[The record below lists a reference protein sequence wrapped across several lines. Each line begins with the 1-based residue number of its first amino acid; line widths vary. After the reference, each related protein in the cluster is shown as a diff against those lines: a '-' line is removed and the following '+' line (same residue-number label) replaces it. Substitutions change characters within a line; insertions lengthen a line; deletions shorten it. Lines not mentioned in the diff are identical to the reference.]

1 MESLL
6 LCTLLYSLIKVLCVM
21 KRLNSQ
27 LQQDGAPLELIL
39 LIRTLLAGCKEISF
53 RVSQGS
59 LAGVLGSTLSE
70 NVQGETQKKLD
81 VISNQILKDTLSES
95 GYVKAISSEEEDD
108 VVPCNPEGNYLVSFD
123 PLDGSSNTEI
133 NSLIGTIFSITHAP
147 QWMEA
152 DDPSAFL
159 QPGTQSVAAGYV
171 LYGPSTMLAMTTGR
185 GTHLYT
191 LDKTHGGFLLTE
203 ANLQVPQDTS
213 EFSINASNQRHW
225 EQPIQDY
232 VADLILGTDGPR
244 GKDYNMRWV
253 AAMVGD
259 IHRVLCRGGI
269 FAYPFDKRN
278 PDKPGKLRLLYE
290 ANPMAFLMEQAGGLA
305 STGEGRIMEVMPTE
319 IHQRIPVIIGSA
331 NEVEACLGYYNR

>member
-1 MESLL
+1 
-6 LCTLLYSLIKVLCVM
+6 M

-39 LIRTLLAGCKEISF
+39 LIRTILAACKEISF
-53 RVSQGS
+53 RVSQGA

-81 VISNQILKDTLSES
+81 VISNQILKDTLGES

-108 VVPCNPEGNYLVSFD
+108 VVPCSPDGNYLVSFD

-147 QWMEA
+147 QWMEP

-159 QPGTQSVAAGYV
+159 QPGTQIVAAGYV

-191 LDKTHGGFLLTE
+191 LDKTHGGFLVTK
-203 ANLQVPQDTS
+203 ANITVPEQTS
-213 EFSINASNQRHW
+213 EFAINASNQRHW
-225 EQPIQDY
+225 EDPIQQY
-232 VADLILGTDGPR
+232 VTDLIAGTDGPR
-244 GKDYNMRWV
+244 EKDYNMRWV

-269 FAYPFDKRN
+269 FLYPFDKRN
-278 PDKPGKLRLLYE
+278 PEMKGKLRLLYE
-290 ANPMAFLMEQAGGLA
+290 ANPMAFLMEQAGGVA

-319 IHQRIPVIIGSA
+319 IHQRVPVLLGSKE
-331 NEVEACLGYYNR
+331 EVETCLQYYKKS

>member
-1 MESLL
+1 
-6 LCTLLYSLIKVLCVM
+6 M

-53 RVSQGS
+53 RVSQGA

-81 VISNQILKDTLSES
+81 VISNQILKDILSES

-108 VVPCNPEGNYLVSFD
+108 VVACNPEGKYLVSFD

-133 NSLIGTIFSITHAP
+133 NSLIGTIFSIAHAP
-147 QWMEA
+147 QWMDA
-152 DDPSAFL
+152 NDPSAFL
-159 QPGTQSVAAGYV
+159 QPGTQMVAAGYV
-171 LYGPSTMLAMTTGR
+171 LYGPSTMLALTTGR
-185 GTHLYT
+185 GTHIYT
-191 LDKTHGGFLLTE
+191 LDKTHGGFLVTHP
-203 ANLQVPQDTS
+203 NVRVPEQTA
-213 EFSINASNQRHW
+213 EFAINASNTRHW
-225 EQPIQDY
+225 EPPVQNYIN
-232 VADLILGTDGPR
+232 DLLAGEEGPR
-244 GKDYNMRWV
+244 GKDFNMRWV

-269 FAYPFDKRN
+269 FMYPFDKRN
-278 PDKPGKLRLLYE
+278 PSKPGKLRLLYE

-305 STGEGRIMEVMPTE
+305 DTGHGRILEVMPTE
-319 IHQRIPVIIGSA
+319 IHQRVPVLLGSKE
-331 NEVEACLGYYNR
+331 EVETCLQYYREHEKS

>member
-1 MESLL
+1 
-6 LCTLLYSLIKVLCVM
+6 M

-53 RVSQGS
+53 RVSQGA

-81 VISNQILKDTLSES
+81 VISNHILKDTLRES

-108 VVPCNPEGNYLVSFD
+108 VVPCNPDSNYLVSFD

-147 QWMEA
+147 QWMKP

-159 QPGTQSVAAGYV
+159 QPGTQMVAAGYV
-171 LYGPSTMLAMTTGR
+171 LYGPSTMLALTTGR
-185 GTHLYT
+185 GTHIYT
-191 LDKTHGGFLLTE
+191 LDKTHGGFLLTHP
-203 ANLQVPQDTS
+203 NIQVPEQTL

-225 EQPIQDY
+225 EPAMQAYI
-232 VADLILGTDGPR
+232 ADLLAGKDGPR
-244 GKDYNMRWV
+244 GKNFNMRWV

-259 IHRVLCRGGI
+259 IHRLLCRGGI
-269 FAYPFDKRN
+269 FMYPFDNRD
-278 PDKPGKLRLLYE
+278 PSKPGKLRLLYE
-290 ANPMAFLMEQAGGLA
+290 ANPMAFLMEQAGGKA
-305 STGEGRIMEVMPTE
+305 ETGTGRILEVMPEE
-319 IHQRIPVIIGSA
+319 IHQRVPCIIGSKE
-331 NEVEACLGYYNR
+331 EVEMCLSYNDNAK

>member
-1 MESLL
+1 
-6 LCTLLYSLIKVLCVM
+6 M

-27 LQQDGAPLELIL
+27 LQDDGAPMELIL
-39 LIRTLLAGCKEISF
+39 LLRTILAGCKEISF
-53 RVSQGS
+53 RVSQGA

-81 VISNQILKDTLSES
+81 VISNQILKDILSES

-108 VVPCNPEGNYLVSFD
+108 VVGCNPNGNYLVSFD
-123 PLDGSSNTEI
+123 PLDGSSNTDI

-147 QWMEA
+147 QWMEP

-159 QPGTQSVAAGYV
+159 QPGTQAVAAGYV
-171 LYGPSTMLAMTTGR
+171 LYGPSTMLALTTGK
-185 GTHLYT
+185 GTHIYT
-191 LDKTHGGFLLTE
+191 LDKTHGGFLLTT
-203 ANLQVPQDTS
+203 ANIKVPEQTS

-225 EQPIQDY
+225 QPHIQNY
-232 VADLILGTDGPR
+232 ISDLLAGKEGPR
-244 GKDYNMRWV
+244 EKNFNMRWV

-269 FAYPFDKRN
+269 FMYPQDARE

-290 ANPMAFLMEQAGGLA
+290 ANPMAFLVEQAGGLA
-305 STGEGRIMEVMPTE
+305 NTGDGRIMEVMPTD
-319 IHQRIPVIIGSA
+319 IHQRVPVLIGSKG
-331 NEVEACLGYYNR
+331 EVETCLEYS

>member
-1 MESLL
+1 
-6 LCTLLYSLIKVLCVM
+6 M

-27 LQQDGAPLELIL
+27 LQDDGAPMELIL

-81 VISNQILKDTLSES
+81 VISNQILKDILSDS

-108 VVPCNPEGNYLVSFD
+108 VVPCHPEGKYLVSFD
-123 PLDGSSNTEI
+123 PLDGSSNTDI
-133 NSLIGTIFSITHAP
+133 NSLIGTIFSISHAP
-147 QWMEA
+147 QWMTP

-191 LDKTHGGFLLTE
+191 LDKTHGGFLLTK
-203 ANLQVPQDTS
+203 ANVQVPLTTA
-213 EFSINASNQRHW
+213 EFAINTSNQRHW
-225 EQPIQDY
+225 EEPIQNY
-232 VADLILGTDGPR
+232 IADLIAGEEGPR

-259 IHRVLCRGGI
+259 IHRVLSRGGI
-269 FAYPFDKRN
+269 FMYPFDKRN
-278 PDKPGKLRLLYE
+278 PKMPGKLRLLYE
-290 ANPMAFLMEQAGGLA
+290 ANPMAFLMEQAGGLGD
-305 STGEGRIMEVMPTE
+305 TGTGRIMEVMPSE
-319 IHQRIPVIIGSA
+319 IHQRVPVLLGSKE
-331 NEVEACLGYYNR
+331 EVEACLAYYK

>member
-1 MESLL
+1 
-6 LCTLLYSLIKVLCVM
+6 M

-27 LQQDGAPLELIL
+27 LQNDGAPLELIL

-53 RVSQGS
+53 RVSQGA

-81 VISNQILKDTLSES
+81 VISNQILKDTLGES

-108 VVPCNPEGNYLVSFD
+108 VVACNPEGKYLVSFD

-147 QWMEA
+147 QWMEP
-152 DDPSAFL
+152 DDPAAFL
-159 QPGTQSVAAGYV
+159 QPGNQMVAAGYV
-171 LYGPSTMLAMTTGR
+171 LYGPSTMLALTTGR
-185 GTHLYT
+185 GTHIYT
-191 LDKTHGGFLLTE
+191 LDKTHGGFLLTHPHV
-203 ANLQVPQDTS
+203 AVPEQTS
-213 EFSINASNQRHW
+213 EFAINASNQRHW
-225 EQPIQDY
+225 EAPVKDY
-232 VADLILGTDGPR
+232 VGDLLAGAEGPR
-244 GKDYNMRWV
+244 EKDYNMRWV

-269 FAYPFDKRN
+269 FMYPFDKRN
-278 PDKPGKLRLLYE
+278 PSKPGKLRLLYE

-305 STGEGRIMEVMPTE
+305 DTGEGRILDVMPNE
-319 IHQRIPVIIGSA
+319 IHQRVPVLLGSKE
-331 NEVEACLGYYNR
+331 EVTTCLSYYQRDKENRA

>member
-1 MESLL
+1 
-6 LCTLLYSLIKVLCVM
+6 M

-27 LQQDGAPLELIL
+27 LQQDGAPVELIL
-39 LIRTLLAGCKEISF
+39 LIRTLLAACKEISF
-53 RVSQGS
+53 RVSQGD

-95 GYVKAISSEEEDD
+95 GYVKAISSEEEED
-108 VVPCNPEGNYLVSFD
+108 VVPCSPDGNYLVSFD

-147 QWMEA
+147 QWMEPN
-152 DDPSAFL
+152 DPSAFL
-159 QPGTQSVAAGYV
+159 QPGTQMVAAGYV

-191 LDKTHGGFLLTE
+191 LDKTHGGFLVTRP
-203 ANLQVPQDTS
+203 NVKVPEQTS
-213 EFSINASNQRHW
+213 EFAINTSNQRHW
-225 EQPIQDY
+225 EKPIQQY
-232 VADLILGTDGPR
+232 VSDLIAGEDGPR

-269 FAYPFDKRN
+269 FMYPFDKRN
-278 PDKPGKLRLLYE
+278 PEKPGKLRLLYE

-305 STGEGRIMEVMPTE
+305 STGKGRIMEVMPTE
-319 IHQRIPVIIGSA
+319 IHQRIPTILGSKE
-331 NEVEACLGYYNR
+331 EVEHLMACYQS

>member
-1 MESLL
+1 
-6 LCTLLYSLIKVLCVM
+6 M

-27 LQQDGAPLELIL
+27 LQEDGAPMELIL
-39 LIRTLLAGCKEISF
+39 LLRTLLAGCKEIAF

-81 VISNQILKDTLSES
+81 VISNQILKDILSES

-108 VVPCNPEGNYLVSFD
+108 VVACSPDGKYLVSFD
-123 PLDGSSNTEI
+123 PLDGSSNTDI

-147 QWMEA
+147 QWMKA

-159 QPGTQSVAAGYV
+159 QPGTQMVAAGYV
-171 LYGPSTMLAMTTGR
+171 LYGPSAMLAMTTGR

-191 LDKTHGGFLLTE
+191 LDKTHGGFLLTQ
-203 ANLQVPQDTS
+203 ANIEVPENTQ
-213 EFSINASNQRHW
+213 EFAINTSNQRHW
-225 EQPIQDY
+225 EEPVQKYI
-232 VADLILGTDGPR
+232 ADLIAGEEGPR
-244 GKDYNMRWV
+244 GKDFNMRWV

-259 IHRVLCRGGI
+259 IHRVLSRGGI
-269 FAYPFDKRN
+269 FMYPFDKRN
-278 PDKPGKLRLLYE
+278 PKMPGKLRLLYE

-305 STGEGRIMEVMPTE
+305 DTGNGRIMEVMPSE
-319 IHQRIPVIIGSA
+319 IHQRVPVLLGSKE
-331 NEVEACLGYYNR
+331 EVETCLTYYK